1 MNYNLLPTTYYPTT
15 GGESEKKLYFCKNQ
29 CTMIIEKRNKEYII
43 RIPETVD
50 TEEIQDFVDYIRYKE
65 LTSKAKKIDQ
75 SVVDQ
80 LTEEININWWN
91 ENRSRLLND

>member
-1 MNYNLLPTTYYPTT
+1 
-15 GGESEKKLYFCKNQ
+15 
-29 CTMIIEKRNKEYII
+29 MIIEKKNKEFII

-65 LTSKAKKIDQ
+65 LTSKAKKVNQ

-80 LTEEININWWN
+80 LTEEINTTWWA
-91 ENRSRLLND
+91 ENRARLLND

>member
-1 MNYNLLPTTYYPTT
+1 
-15 GGESEKKLYFCKNQ
+15 
-29 CTMIIEKRNKEYII
+29 MIIEKRNKEIII

-65 LTSKAKKIDQ
+65 LTSKSKKVDQ

-80 LTEEININWWN
+80 LAKEINVNWWN
-91 ENRSRLLND
+91 ENRTRLLND

>member
-1 MNYNLLPTTYYPTT
+1 
-15 GGESEKKLYFCKNQ
+15 
-29 CTMIIEKRNKEYII
+29 MIIEKRNKEFII

-50 TEEIQDFVDYIRYKE
+50 TEEIQDFVDYVRYKE
-65 LTSKAKKIDQ
+65 LTSKSKKTNQ

-91 ENRSRLLND
+91 ENKARLMND

>member
-1 MNYNLLPTTYYPTT
+1 
-15 GGESEKKLYFCKNQ
+15 
-29 CTMIIEKRNKEYII
+29 MIIEKRNKEIII

-50 TEEIQDFVDYIRYKE
+50 TEEIQDFVDYVRYKE
-65 LTSKAKKIDQ
+65 LTSKAKKINQ

-80 LTEEININWWN
+80 LTKEININWWN

>member
-1 MNYNLLPTTYYPTT
+1 
-15 GGESEKKLYFCKNQ
+15 
-29 CTMIIEKRNKEYII
+29 MIIEKRNKEFII

-50 TEEIQDFVDYIRYKE
+50 TEEIQDFVDYVRYKE
-65 LTSKAKKIDQ
+65 LTSKSKKTDQ

-91 ENRSRLLND
+91 ENKRRLMND

>member
-1 MNYNLLPTTYYPTT
+1 MKVN
-15 GGESEKKLYFCKNQ
+15 KKQYFCKKQ
-29 CTMIIEKRNKEYII
+29 RTMIIEKRNKEYII

-50 TEEIQDFVDYIRYKE
+50 TEEIQDFVDYVRYKE

-75 SVVDQ
+75 AVVDQ
-80 LTEEININWWN
+80 LTEAININWWN

>member
-1 MNYNLLPTTYYPTT
+1 
-15 GGESEKKLYFCKNQ
+15 
-29 CTMIIEKRNKEYII
+29 MIIEKRNKEFII

-50 TEEIQDFVDYIRYKE
+50 TEEIQDFVDYVRYKE
-65 LTSKAKKIDQ
+65 LSSKSKKTDQ

-91 ENRSRLLND
+91 ENKRRLMND

>member
-1 MNYNLLPTTYYPTT
+1 
-15 GGESEKKLYFCKNQ
+15 
-29 CTMIIEKRNKEYII
+29 MIIEKRNKEYII

-50 TEEIQDFVDYIRYKE
+50 TEEIQDFVDYVRYKE
-65 LTSKAKKIDQ
+65 LTSKSKKTDQ

-91 ENRSRLLND
+91 ENKARLMND

>member
-1 MNYNLLPTTYYPTT
+1 
-15 GGESEKKLYFCKNQ
+15 
-29 CTMIIEKRNKEYII
+29 MIIEKKNKEFII

-65 LTSKAKKIDQ
+65 LTSKAKKVDQ

-80 LTEEININWWN
+80 LTEEINTTWWT
-91 ENRSRLLND
+91 ENRVRLLND

>member
-1 MNYNLLPTTYYPTT
+1 
-15 GGESEKKLYFCKNQ
+15 
-29 CTMIIEKRNKEYII
+29 MIIEKRNKEFII

-50 TEEIQDFVDYIRYKE
+50 TEEIQDFVDYVRYKE
-65 LTSKAKKIDQ
+65 LTSKSKKTDQ

-91 ENRSRLLND
+91 ENKPRLMND

>member
-1 MNYNLLPTTYYPTT
+1 
-15 GGESEKKLYFCKNQ
+15 
-29 CTMIIEKRNKEYII
+29 MIIEKRNKEYII

-50 TEEIQDFVDYIRYKE
+50 TEEIQDFVDYVRYKE

-75 SVVDQ
+75 AVVDQ
-80 LTEEININWWN
+80 LTEAININWWN

>member
-1 MNYNLLPTTYYPTT
+1 
-15 GGESEKKLYFCKNQ
+15 
-29 CTMIIEKRNKEYII
+29 MIIEKRNKEYII

-50 TEEIQDFVDYIRYKE
+50 TEEIQDFVDYVRYKE
-65 LTSKAKKIDQ
+65 LTSKSKKTDQ

-91 ENRSRLLND
+91 ENKRRLMND

>member
-1 MNYNLLPTTYYPTT
+1 
-15 GGESEKKLYFCKNQ
+15 
-29 CTMIIEKRNKEYII
+29 MIIEKGNKEFII

-50 TEEIQDFVDYIRYKE
+50 TEEIQDFVNYVRYKE
-65 LTSKAKKIDQ
+65 LVSKAKKVDQ

-80 LTEEININWWN
+80 LTEEINKNWWT

>member
-1 MNYNLLPTTYYPTT
+1 
-15 GGESEKKLYFCKNQ
+15 
-29 CTMIIEKRNKEYII
+29 MIIEKRNKEFII

-50 TEEIQDFVDYIRYKE
+50 TEEIQDFVDYVRYKE
-65 LTSKAKKIDQ
+65 LTSKSKKTDQ

-91 ENRSRLLND
+91 ENKSRLMND

>member
-1 MNYNLLPTTYYPTT
+1 
-15 GGESEKKLYFCKNQ
+15 
-29 CTMIIEKRNKEYII
+29 MIIEKKNKEYII

-50 TEEIQDFVDYIRYKE
+50 TEEIQDFVDYVRYKE
-65 LTSKAKKIDQ
+65 LTSKSKKTDQ

-91 ENRSRLLND
+91 ENKARLLND

>member
-1 MNYNLLPTTYYPTT
+1 
-15 GGESEKKLYFCKNQ
+15 
-29 CTMIIEKRNKEYII
+29 MIIEKKNKEFII

-65 LTSKAKKIDQ
+65 LTSKAKKADQ

-80 LTEEININWWN
+80 LTEEINKKWWA
-91 ENRSRLLND
+91 ENRARLVND

>member
-1 MNYNLLPTTYYPTT
+1 
-15 GGESEKKLYFCKNQ
+15 
-29 CTMIIEKRNKEYII
+29 MIIEKRNKEFII

-50 TEEIQDFVDYIRYKE
+50 TEEIQDFVDYVRYKE
-65 LTSKAKKIDQ
+65 LTSKSKKTDQ

-91 ENRSRLLND
+91 ENKARLMND

>member
-1 MNYNLLPTTYYPTT
+1 
-15 GGESEKKLYFCKNQ
+15 
-29 CTMIIEKRNKEYII
+29 MIIEKRNKEIII

-50 TEEIQDFVDYIRYKE
+50 TEEIQDFVDYVRYKE

-80 LTEEININWWN
+80 LAKEINVNWWK
-91 ENRSRLLND
+91 ENRTRLLND